1 MTVSTIDI
9 QEYIKLATKVYEL
22 MNKCY
27 KVNIY
32 RLDDIEIIQ
41 SVQNMQDGKGPLLV
55 SSAAVRNPI
64 DGRYDMTLDLIGTP
78 EQALDTL
85 IQSLQ
90 KFLDL
95 GGAIM
100 PTEKLDTKSLN

>member
-1 MTVSTIDI
+1 MSLTTLDV

-22 MNKCY
+22 MNECY

-55 SSAAVRNPI
+55 SCAAVRNPI

-78 EQALDTL
+78 QQALDTL

-90 KFLDL
+90 RFVDL
-95 GGAIM
+95 GGAVV